1 VILYVIII
9 VVRSS
14 HDLPSG
20 FFITIFFST
29 FYADLTNVLSAY
41 LLTYFLRMILLRVV
55 AFAMRYLVN
64 NRFYIDNNLEGVDGS
79 FYVLYEQLIAL
90 PA

>member
-1 VILYVIII
+1 
-9 VVRSS
+9 
-14 HDLPSG
+14 
-20 FFITIFFST
+20 
-29 FYADLTNVLSAY
+29 
-41 LLTYFLRMILLRVV
+41 MILLRVV

-90 PA
+90 PAWVKDNNLKLLYKLSSVPCKSLYIL

>member
-1 VILYVIII
+1 
-9 VVRSS
+9 
-14 HDLPSG
+14 
-20 FFITIFFST
+20 
-29 FYADLTNVLSAY
+29 
-41 LLTYFLRMILLRVV
+41 MILLRVV